1 MFIHVCVCQQCNGK
15 VQRLRPDDGLNK
27 LTELRQKLSAD
38 RTAGWMVLAAGQS
51 NVLLSYTHAH
61 THTHGVKGSVQAKF
75 SSAPGYKAALIA
87 ALAKFQLVQA

>member
-27 LTELRQKLSAD
+27 LSELRQKLRAD
-38 RTAGWMVLAAGQS
+38 RAAGWMALAAGQS
-51 NVLLSYTHAH
+51 NALLSYTH
-61 THTHGVKGSVQAKF
+61 THEVKGSVQAKF

-87 ALAKFQLVQA
+87 ALAKFQLV